1 MAHLLAS
8 GFFHFLTLPI
18 RLLQSVA
25 SALSW
30 RSLVLARDP
39 QDSKM
44 RTGRR
49 QDGAPQRSPQPDKMP
64 PPPVVQLY
72 GQPSKS
78 ACFVPD
84 NRRQLEQQDR
94 AYKKAKLAA
103 ASAPRLSPARLPK
116 AKAVEV
122 PKVPSCLQIGSKRP
136 RPREAPAAP
145 QVATPAAAAPAP
157 AVSLV
162 AYGDSDSEEGDPGDT

>member
-1 MAHLLAS
+1 MR
-8 GFFHFLTLPI
+8 GNPFH
-18 RLLQSVA
+18 
-25 SALSW
+25 
-30 RSLVLARDP
+30 RS
-39 QDSKM
+39 
-44 RTGRR
+44 R
-49 QDGAPQRSPQPDKMP
+49 QDGAPQLTAPQPDKMP
-64 PPPVVQLY
+64 PPPVVQVHS
-72 GQPSKS
+72 QPSKS

-103 ASAPRLSPARLPK
+103 ASAPRLSKARLPK

>member
-1 MAHLLAS
+1 
-8 GFFHFLTLPI
+8 
-18 RLLQSVA
+18 
-25 SALSW
+25 
-30 RSLVLARDP
+30 
-39 QDSKM
+39 
-44 RTGRR
+44 
-49 QDGAPQRSPQPDKMP
+49 MP
-64 PPPVVQLY
+64 PPPVVQVHA
-72 GQPSKS
+72 QPSKS

-136 RPREAPAAP
+136 REAPAAP

-162 AYGDSDSEEGDPGDT
+162 AYGDSDSEEGDPGAIGARTGPPEGLNAGT

>member
-1 MAHLLAS
+1 
-8 GFFHFLTLPI
+8 
-18 RLLQSVA
+18 
-25 SALSW
+25 
-30 RSLVLARDP
+30 
-39 QDSKM
+39 
-44 RTGRR
+44 
-49 QDGAPQRSPQPDKMP
+49 MP
-64 PPPVVQLY
+64 PPPVVQVHA
-72 GQPSKS
+72 QPSKS

-116 AKAVEV
+116 AKAVEI
-122 PKVPSCLQIGSKRP
+122 PKVPSCLQIGSK

-162 AYGDSDSEEGDPGDT
+162 AYGDSDSEEGDPADT

>member
-1 MAHLLAS
+1 
-8 GFFHFLTLPI
+8 
-18 RLLQSVA
+18 
-25 SALSW
+25 
-30 RSLVLARDP
+30 
-39 QDSKM
+39 
-44 RTGRR
+44 
-49 QDGAPQRSPQPDKMP
+49 MP
-64 PPPVVQLY
+64 PPPVVQVHA
-72 GQPSKS
+72 QPSKS

-136 RPREAPAAP
+136 REAPAAP
-145 QVATPAAAAPAP
+145 QAATPAAAAPAP